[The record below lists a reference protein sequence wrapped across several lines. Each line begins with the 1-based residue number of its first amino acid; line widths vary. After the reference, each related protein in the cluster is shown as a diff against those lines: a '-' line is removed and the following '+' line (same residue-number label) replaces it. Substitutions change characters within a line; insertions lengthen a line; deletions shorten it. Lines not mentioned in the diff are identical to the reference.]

1 MDMLFRRFLPYT
13 YQLIIRR
20 FTVIQ
25 TSWSITIIQ
34 ILGSWGTRKEMD
46 YHHNPFIRRV
56 TALKTSWTTIIIH
69 LLGGSRHSKRPGLPP
84 LSIYLESH
92 GTRNDLDYHHNPF
105 IWRVTALETTWTTT
119 IIHL

>member
-69 LLGGSRHSKRPGLPP
+69 LLGGSRHSKRPGLSPQ
-84 LSIYLESH
+84 SIY
-92 GTRNDLDYHHNPF
+92 
-105 IWRVTALETTWTTT
+105 
-119 IIHL
+119 